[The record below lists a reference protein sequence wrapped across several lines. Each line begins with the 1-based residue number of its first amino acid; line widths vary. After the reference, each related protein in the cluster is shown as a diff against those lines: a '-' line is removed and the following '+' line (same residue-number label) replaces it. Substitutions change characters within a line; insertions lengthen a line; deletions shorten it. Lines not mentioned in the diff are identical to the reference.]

1 VNALFGIWRSIGPV
15 WVTEK
20 AWQVMELLK
29 ENHISWR
36 MPSHDMFFISA
47 FHLPHPDRRWSILVK
62 RHDHKRVLA
71 ILDQEGLI

>member
-1 VNALFGIWRSIGPV
+1 
-15 WVTEK
+15 
-20 AWQVMELLK
+20 MELLK